1 MMDYFVLIVGFLSI
15 AVSSF
20 LGGFYS
26 RKNGEQRG
34 AVPFYTLIYMI
45 TATVGWAILYG
56 LQPGF
61 EPGVLLYSL
70 IFCIGFTGANI
81 MSLMAA
87 RCGPVSLSNLF
98 LQLALIATALWGI
111 FFWNAP
117 WNFTVGLGLL
127 LVVVALVLILVQKG
141 KGEKITLKW
150 FFFAFCGFLFNATC
164 AIAGRAQQLAY
175 EGQYGNM
182 MMFFALVL
190 STVISL
196 VRYLMERPQKPVALL
211 KKSGWLPVAGGGL
224 NVLHNF
230 VVLLLV
236 RSSLSSSLIYPVL
249 AVGSIGINA
258 VASWLILKERLS
270 LRQWLGLG
278 FGAIAAVLLSL

>member
-1 MMDYFVLIVGFLSI
+1 MMNYVVLIVSCFSI
-15 AVSSF
+15 AISSF

-56 LQPGF
+56 LEPGF
-61 EPGVLLYSL
+61 EPGALLYSL
-70 IFCIGFTGANI
+70 IFAIGFTGANI
-81 MSLMAA
+81 MTLLAA
-87 RCGPVSLSNLF
+87 RCGPVSLTNLF

-117 WNFTVGLGLL
+117 WNLTVGLGLL
-127 LVVVALVLILVQKG
+127 LVVVSLVLILVQKG

-150 FFFAFCGFLFNATC
+150 LLLAFCSFLFNATC
-164 AIAGRAQQLAY
+164 AIAGKAQQVAY
-175 EGQYGNM
+175 EGKYGNM
-182 MMFFALVL
+182 TMFFAIVL
-190 STVISL
+190 STVICL
-196 VRYLMERPQKPVALL
+196 IRYLMERPQNPGALL

-230 VVLLLV
+230 LVLVLA
-236 RSSLSSSLIYPVL
+236 RSTMSSSLVYPAL
-249 AVGSIGINA
+249 AVGGIGINA
-258 VASWLILKERLS
+258 VAAWLILKERLS

-278 FGAIAAVLLSL
+278 FGALAAVLLSL